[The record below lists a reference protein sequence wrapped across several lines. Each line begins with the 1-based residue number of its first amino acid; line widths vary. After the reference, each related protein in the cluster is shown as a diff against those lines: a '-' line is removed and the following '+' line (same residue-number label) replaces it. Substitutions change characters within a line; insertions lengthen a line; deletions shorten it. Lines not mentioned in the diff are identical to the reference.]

1 MSETTTASSLSA
13 AAAEQ
18 ATPVVARSF
27 FPEDV
32 VAKEAF
38 APATAPR
45 RVLVFAPLAY
55 STPHFETDLEIAQR
69 HLDLGDEVDLAL
81 CDGELPACQLNPLR
95 EAKRCAACVSRNL
108 QGAAQLS
115 RTVRTL
121 HMPGFLT
128 ADDLARIEALPK
140 VFANQAALRAFR
152 FEAFDAGMATLSSL
166 IDFVRSDE
174 VDTRQHAGVI
184 HQLLAGAVQTYLTV
198 LRALEAN
205 AYDRVYIYNGRWSM
219 VRSAVRACEKL
230 GVPYYTHE
238 RGADFHRFALF
249 KNTLPHDMGDYRTQ
263 IRAAWENAKDNTA
276 ALASAHEFFTGR
288 RQRVEKSWFSYT
300 KEQEL
305 GRLPADW
312 ASTQRRF
319 VVFTSSEFEFA
330 AIGSDTG
337 GRLYQDQVQGVAR
350 IAELLA
356 RLVPE
361 ARLWVRVH
369 PNDNGEATAKTWRET
384 TSALANVT
392 LVGSKEKID
401 SYAML
406 DGAERIITFG
416 STIGIE
422 ATYWRHVSIVLNDG
436 FYAGLGAVYEPADE
450 AELIDLLLR
459 QDVAPLPR
467 ETTLPFGYYSANQGE
482 TFRHFETAAISDY
495 EFKSPFRGRCLKPDL
510 GELQRGAV
518 ALFGRGEYART
529 EAIARLCIAFNPAD
543 SFGHTTR
550 ILSLIKLGQV
560 LSAVFALETAATTAA
575 PLVKILPLVV
585 KPLFET
591 FGALGARGD
600 VEGSYALTQRLAR
613 VCIGVPE
620 FAGIGRSLATLPR
633 PSGIHAVAV

>member
-1 MSETTTASSLSA
+1 MSETTTASSLSVA
-13 AAAEQ
+13 AAVQ
-18 ATPVVARSF
+18 AAPVVAGSF
-27 FPEDV
+27 LPEDL

-38 APATAPR
+38 VSAAAPR

-115 RTVRTL
+115 RQVRTL
-121 HMPGFLT
+121 HMPGMLT
-128 ADDLARIEALPK
+128 AADLARLETLPK
-140 VFANQAALRAFR
+140 VFANQEALRAFR
-152 FEAFDAGMATLSSL
+152 FDAFDAGMATLSSL
-166 IDFVRSDE
+166 IDFVRSEE
-174 VDTRQHAGVI
+174 VDTRAHAGVI
-184 HQLLAGAVQTYLTV
+184 HQLLAGAVQTYLSV
-198 LRALEAN
+198 LRALEHN

-238 RGADFHRFALF
+238 RGADFRRFALF

-263 IRAAWENAKDNTA
+263 TRAAWENARDNA
-276 ALASAHEFFTGR
+276 AAVASAHEFFTGR
-288 RQRVEKSWFSYT
+288 RQRVEKAWFSYT

-312 ASTQRRF
+312 TSTHRRF

-330 AIGSDTG
+330 AIGADEG
-337 GRLYQDQVQGVAR
+337 RRLYPSQTQGAAR
-350 IAELLA
+350 IAELLS
-356 RLVPE
+356 RLAPE

-369 PNDNGEATAKTWRET
+369 PNDNGDA
-384 TSALANVT
+384 SANAWKAALASSANVT
-392 LVGSKEKID
+392 LVGAKEKID

-406 DGAERIITFG
+406 DGAERVISFG

-422 ATYWRHVSIVLNDG
+422 ATYWGRVSLVLNEG

-450 AELIDLLLR
+450 AGLIDLMLR
-459 QDVAPLPR
+459 QDVEPLPR
-467 ETTLPFGYYSANQGE
+467 ETALPFGYYSANQGE
-482 TFRHFETAAISDY
+482 TFRHFETATISDY

-510 GELQRGAV
+510 GELQRGV
-518 ALFGRGEYART
+518 IALFERGDHARA
-529 EAIARLCIAFNPAD
+529 EAIARLCIAFNAAD
-543 SFGHTTR
+543 SFGHATR
-550 ILSLIKLGQV
+550 ILSLLKLGQV
-560 LSAVFALETAATTAA
+560 VTAVFALETAVTAA
-575 PLVKILPLVV
+575 PPAKILSLVL
-585 KPLFET
+585 KPLFEA

-600 VEGSYALTQRLAR
+600 AEGSYALTQRLAR
-613 VCIGVPE
+613 VCLGVPE
-620 FAGIGRSLATLPR
+620 FAGIGRSLASLPR
-633 PSGIHAVAV
+633 PSGVHAVAV